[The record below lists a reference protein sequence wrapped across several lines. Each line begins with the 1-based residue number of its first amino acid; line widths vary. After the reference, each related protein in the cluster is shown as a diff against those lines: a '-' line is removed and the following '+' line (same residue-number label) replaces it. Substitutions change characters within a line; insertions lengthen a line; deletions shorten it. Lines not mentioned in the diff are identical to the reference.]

1 MKNKK
6 RENAGG
12 HMLKRL
18 AVFTDGGAIDEAAA
32 KAAQAQGVQLQF
44 ISGSA
49 EFPPGTPAAIAL
61 AKDLAGSIKAALTA
75 AEQQEELLFLLADSL
90 DCREGLLPGSS
101 RRVTEH
107 ATRLSAAIGL
117 GTEDQLVLERA
128 ALLRDI
134 GKITI
139 PNDVLLKEGLLS
151 YEEWMFIQQHPH
163 LGGQIV
169 ENTRA
174 LKDIAEVVRTHH
186 ESFDGDG
193 YPDAL
198 EGSAIPLLARA
209 LKILDVYCAM
219 TSPRHYRKGYSSQEE
234 ALEYI
239 RSEQGKHFDP
249 DLVETF
255 LEAGV
260 GRPWEPT
267 GRK

>member
-1 MKNKK
+1 
-6 RENAGG
+6 
-12 HMLKRL
+12 MLKRL
-18 AVFTDGGAIDEAAA
+18 AVITDGGAIDEAAA
-32 KAAQAQGVQLQF
+32 KAAEAQGVQLQF
-44 ISGSA
+44 VSGSS
-49 EFPPGTPAAIAL
+49 EFPAGTPAAIGLTNDFSGSLKTAL
-61 AKDLAGSIKAALTA
+61 AA

-90 DCREGLLPGSS
+90 DCREGLIPGSS
-101 RRVTEH
+101 RRVTDH
-107 ATRLSAAIGL
+107 ATRFAAAIGL
-117 GTEDQLVLERA
+117 GIEDQLVLERA

-134 GKITI
+134 GKISI

-169 ENTRA
+169 EKTRA
-174 LKDIAEVVRTHH
+174 LNDIADVVKTHH

-193 YPDAL
+193 YPDGL
-198 EGSAIPLLARA
+198 EGSAIPLLSRA

-234 ALEYI
+234 ALEYL

-249 DLVETF
+249 DLVEAF

-260 GRPWEPT
+260 GRPWEAD
-267 GRK
+267 RK